1 MTSPAA
7 AARPVLPGQV
17 NPPEF
22 ALSDSLPGAIRGV
35 DVVALPV
42 LPGDGDGPVLLGP
55 GSAELTDEL
64 GNLKREAF
72 NLRFQA
78 ATSQLEKPSRVREVR
93 RDIARIKTLQS
104 ERNRSAA
111 K

>member
-1 MTSPAA
+1 MTKA
-7 AARPVLPGQV
+7 
-17 NPPEF
+17 
-22 ALSDSLPGAIRGV
+22 SDLRAKS
-35 DVVALPV
+35 D
-42 LPGDGDGPVLLGP
+42 DQLG
-55 GSAELTDEL
+55 EEL

-78 ATSQLEKPSRVREVR
+78 ATSQLEKSSRVKEVR

-104 ERNRSAA
+104 ERSRSDA